1 MLLKGTIRI
10 EGSFRPPSL
19 AHIHCKEVQIEIE
32 KVNRERKKASSGR
45 RVAEIKRERKNNWRK
60 KEKKVKTLSVESESY
75 GGEGNRGFLKAME
88 KIREIGELA
97 EKGGARKILIIK
109 YLNI

>member
-32 KVNRERKKASSGR
+32 KVNRERKQAVEEELQRS
-45 RVAEIKRERKNNWRK
+45 ERTQ
-60 KEKKVKTLSVESESY
+60 E
-75 GGEGNRGFLKAME
+75 
-88 KIREIGELA
+88 
-97 EKGGARKILIIK
+97 
-109 YLNI
+109 